1 MATLAQVRDGITH
14 LGGQLASGTALSA
27 EFVGSI
33 LTQLVVVVD
42 VLMGVEQDQ
51 GRLTSQVAAE
61 VGSIKEKAAQQQGA
75 LEVLASRPGG
85 GDRPHHT
92 RSILESKAVCN
103 LSSLGSDKTMYRL
116 WWSLQSDLEVGGF
129 SKP

>member
-42 VLMGVEQDQ
+42 VLMRVEQDQ
-51 GRLTSQVAAE
+51 SRLTSQVAAE
-61 VGSIKEKAAQQQGA
+61 VGSIKQRATQQQGA
-75 LEVLASRPGG
+75 LEVLANR
-85 GDRPHHT
+85 
-92 RSILESKAVCN
+92 
-103 LSSLGSDKTMYRL
+103 
-116 WWSLQSDLEVGGF
+116 
-129 SKP
+129 